1 MRKST
6 LLLMMF
12 FITSM
17 LSAQFPNEDFYVDDD
32 DFYSN
37 RIANDDDYL
46 WIVSHQGLIHY
57 EKSTGVCV
65 KSNAL
70 FSLPDTTIFLS
81 VYKDRKNHLWV
92 CGRHKEV
99 MRYDG
104 HEITYYATDY
114 RRDPAYPFLRH
125 CYTMA
130 FDDDNNPCLGASY
143 KIFYQFEFSE
153 EDKKYYNKKSAGAG
167 YLSTLH
173 LSMDLA
179 WTAIG
184 ELALVSAKV
193 GYKNAFVALFKNGI
207 KYYANYVLED
217 CYASSI
223 IADRSD
229 KFWVSSNKGLYCIDN
244 ETKLVQLY
252 THRTHPEVPEGWYV
266 ASDIDAEGNL
276 WFSATDFLLRY
287 DGQTFTRYSC
297 DGYNEARSILCDG
310 NRVWIYTNDDA
321 ILRFENGQFS
331 RVAISDT
338 PTVIQSVP
346 VSDSYRVSCNEQGI
360 LTVSGD
366 AGIGRVKVYTT
377 LGVEVAYATGQG
389 ELSLSLPQISL
400 DKDLVYI
407 VQIQNWENRSSS
419 ICKVKK

>member
-32 DFYSN
+32 DYYSN

-104 HEITYYATDY
+104 REITYYATDY
-114 RRDPAYPFLRH
+114 RRDPAYPLLRH

-130 FDDDNNPCLGASY
+130 FDEDNNPYLGASY
-143 KIFYQFEFSE
+143 KVFHQFAFSE
-153 EDKKYYNKKSAGAG
+153 EDEKYYPGKSF
-167 YLSTLH
+167 STLGSS
-173 LSMDLA
+173 LPLAMDLA
-179 WTAIG
+179 WNSSG
-184 ELALVSAKV
+184 ELVLLAARV
-193 GYKNAFVALFKNGI
+193 GYKKVDLICF
-207 KYYANYVLED
+207 ANRISKWYDLQD

-223 IADRSD
+223 IVDRSD
-229 KFWVSSNKGLYCIDN
+229 KLWVSSNKGLYCIDN
-244 ETKLVQLY
+244 ETRLVQLY

-321 ILRFENGQFS
+321 ILRFENGEFS

-338 PTVIQSVP
+338 PTGMQP
-346 VSDSYRVSCNEQGI
+346 VSVSGSYRVSCNEQGI

-377 LGVEVAYATGQG
+377 LGVEVAHATGQG
-389 ELSLSLPQISL
+389 ESSLTLPQISL
-400 DKDLVYI
+400 ENDLVYI
-407 VQIQNWENRSSS
+407 VQIQNWENGTSS